1 MQNWRTPLSTIIH
14 TALFIKTENV
24 GKNFHDI
31 FSGKETLLF
40 LLLKGVLQRAT
51 LRKSYFIFADTMSG
65 RELHGANDMISFNWR
80 FALIF
85 SICSIYVCSFPA
97 KSPSSTWYSISVE
110 MNSTLLTCTNITAKL
125 RTKDCFQHIHNL
137 TPESTFTL
145 DQESARDICHFPL
158 TAPEKK
164 LPLQH
169 GRAALFVH
177 AENTSKNHFVPTKWL
192 KNIFFPTVTAATM
205 NKLRG

>member
-1 MQNWRTPLSTIIH
+1 MTYSVEKKHFFFFYWRAFCSERPYANRT
-14 TALFIKTENV
+14 
-24 GKNFHDI
+24 
-31 FSGKETLLF
+31 LF
-40 LLLKGVLQRAT
+40 LLIQCLDGNFMEQMTWYRL
-51 LRKSYFIFADTMSG
+51 I
-65 RELHGANDMISFNWR
+65 WR

-125 RTKDCFQHIHNL
+125 RTKDCLQHIHNL